1 MKSANR
7 PSKPLNTSN
16 MTSRLLLVMAGQ
28 WLTLVNLFAS
38 ITRFFSRMPVVDET
52 PEFNLI

>member
-1 MKSANR
+1 
-7 PSKPLNTSN
+7 
-16 MTSRLLLVMAGQ
+16 MAGQ

-38 ITRFFSRMPVVDET
+38 ITRFFSKSPVVDET